1 MRPMFLILGLGNPGP
16 QYVLTRHNA
25 GFRVIDHVSS
35 LAKIPLYKTGC
46 HAFWGAGLFAGRQVV
61 LAKPMTYMNNSGM
74 AAAALVRHFGVEPAQ
89 LLAIYDDMD
98 LPLGTI
104 RLRPGGGSGGH
115 KGMDSLIFHLQT
127 DRFPRLRIGIGRPQN
142 SDAVDYVL
150 EAFSAEEEAVLGP
163 VLQAAASAVE
173 VFLAEGI
180 EAAMNRFN
188 QKI

>member
-1 MRPMFLILGLGNPGP
+1 MFIIAGLGNPGKE
-16 QYVLTRHNA
+16 YERTRHNT
-25 GFRVIDHVSS
+25 GFLCIDYLSALYRITVSKIKFKS
-35 LAKIPLYKTGC
+35 LIGEGIIQGKK
-46 HAFWGAGLFAGRQVV
+46 VV
-61 LAKPMTYMNNSGM
+61 LAKPQTYMNNSGM